1 MIKVSVFFETD
12 QFETKEE
19 YLKFA
24 NLLMSN
30 KVIRKYMTLLD
41 RICTNMNMTPE
52 AIIDDCF
59 ERNDKHQ
66 LITIFGIQSTKSIK
80 ALNLLNDI
88 AKEHNYKYELWYASQ
103 GSASSMRM
111 TIDQLL
117 SKFNK

>member
-12 QFETKEE
+12 QFKTKEE

-41 RICTNMNMTPE
+41 NICADMNMTPE

-66 LITIFGIQSTKSIK
+66 LVTIFGVQSTKSIK
-80 ALNLLNDI
+80 ALNLINDI
-88 AKEHNYKYELWYASQ
+88 AKENNYRYELWYYSM
-103 GSASSMRM
+103 GCASSMHM
-111 TIDQLL
+111 TIDKLL
-117 SKFNK
+117 KE